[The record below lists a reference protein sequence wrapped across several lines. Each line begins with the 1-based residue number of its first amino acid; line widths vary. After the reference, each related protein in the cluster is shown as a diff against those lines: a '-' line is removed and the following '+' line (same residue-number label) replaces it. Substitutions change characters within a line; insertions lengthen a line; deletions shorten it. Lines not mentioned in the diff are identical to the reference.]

1 MQQRWI
7 AKLMGYDFVV
17 EFKKGKEN
25 VVVEVPFRKIGEP
38 SMILTMISQPSWD
51 QLVEIKAL
59 YELDSKL
66 EELWQAHQVGNLSQ
80 P

>member
-25 VVVEVPFRKIGEP
+25 VDTDALFRQTEETSVVLTMLLLPYCDQLAQIKP
-38 SMILTMISQPSWD
+38 SMSQT
-51 QLVEIKAL
+51 
-59 YELDSKL
+59 
-66 EELWQAHQVGNLSQ
+66 
-80 P
+80 